1 MDERINSRATIDIGV
16 WANTI
21 AHIPNGSS
29 PIVLSRAAGHSP
41 LDAKNAVSIPLVTAV
56 AEEVPKNS

>member
-1 MDERINSRATIDIGV
+1 MRDERINSKARIDTGV

-29 PIVLSRAAGHSP
+29 PSVLSRAAGHNP
-41 LDAKNAVSIPLVTAV
+41 LGNVVLIPLVTAV